1 MDDLMMWWSF
11 FSSNFIASIY
21 RKIYVCSTTIK
32 SFLSLNR
39 WIYWVAMAMHM
50 RLIVLALK
58 TATCWRSIEFC
69 RGWQNRQKVPSCWFM
84 ECLEHRLIGFWLG
97 PIWHWVRFNFYYP
110 QFGVEMNSQTFTAYV
125 LANDGYDVW
134 MLNCRGSKYSM
145 RHRSIDPSTF
155 QFWQFSFHE
164 IGIFDYPAAIDYM
177 IALTEKPSVY
187 FIGHNQAT
195 SAMLALLSTRPDYS
209 AKLLHLHFLAPIA
222 WMDYIH
228 PLSAFNADRQMRS
241 FYMTRTY
248 NFFSIQDLSKI
259 FIKSYCNDGDP
270 SLLPFCMNMWFML
283 FGRNR
288 NGTEMDPMLI
298 YEIPKYVSPTAST
311 RQWNHYLQIHKS
323 TMFQTYDGEEDSYYE
338 GGPIPYNLD
347 LIRSPV
353 FLYHGAEDLV
363 VSKLVKC
370 GTKKINRTF

>member
-1 MDDLMMWWSF
+1 M
-11 FSSNFIASIY
+11 NF
-21 RKIYVCSTTIK
+21 
-32 SFLSLNR
+32 
-39 WIYWVAMAMHM
+39 H
-50 RLIVLALK
+50 
-58 TATCWRSIEFC
+58 
-69 RGWQNRQKVPSCWFM
+69 
-84 ECLEHRLIGFWLG
+84 
-97 PIWHWVRFNFYYP
+97 
-110 QFGVEMNSQTFTAYV
+110 TFPAYM

-164 IGIFDYPAAIDYM
+164 IGIFDYPAAIDYI
-177 IALTEKPSVY
+177 IALTGKPSVY

-288 NGTEMDPMLI
+288 NGTEMDPMLL
-298 YEIPKYVSPTAST
+298 YEIHKYVSPTAST

-323 TMFQTYDGEEDSYYE
+323 SMFQTYDGKEDSYYE
-338 GGPIPYNLD
+338 GGPIPYDLD

-370 GTKKINRTF
+370 GTKELINNHILITFTFLNNRMSSTWWTLWKQMSDCSELLPIGITWTFCSVETVESCSTNTFWINSTPTSICCRWWKMC